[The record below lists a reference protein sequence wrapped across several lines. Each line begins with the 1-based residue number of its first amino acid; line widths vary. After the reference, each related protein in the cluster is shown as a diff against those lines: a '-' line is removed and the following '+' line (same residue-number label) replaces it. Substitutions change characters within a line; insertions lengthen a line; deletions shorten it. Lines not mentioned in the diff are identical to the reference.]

1 MLKKLES
8 YDRSEKFSNV
18 AKSFWLYFCA
28 RKTKNTSQTRIKP
41 EILSTSSPNPAQT
54 RPEKPGSTYNSAVAV
69 VIKSN
74 SILLLFQQTYT
85 SKLMRRSSQFL
96 VEINKP

>member
-1 MLKKLES
+1 MLGLKNLVMLPS
-8 YDRSEKFSNV
+8 HFDYIFVHVRQ
-18 AKSFWLYFCA
+18 
-28 RKTKNTSQTRIKP
+28 KTR
-41 EILSTSSPNPAQT
+41 L
-54 RPEKPGSTYNSAVAV
+54 RPELSPKFCQLQARIRPKPDPKSPARLTTLLRTLVAV